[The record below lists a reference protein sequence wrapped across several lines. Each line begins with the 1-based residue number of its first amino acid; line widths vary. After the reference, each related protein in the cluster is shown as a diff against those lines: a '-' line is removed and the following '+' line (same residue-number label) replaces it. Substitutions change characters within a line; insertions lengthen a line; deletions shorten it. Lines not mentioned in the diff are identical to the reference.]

1 MHAFAGVTMFVAVAP
16 AQAWVEC
23 GEVQCVGPCEYNCFC
38 VIHDDDT
45 GEYRG
50 FVLFKCD

>member
-1 MHAFAGVTMFVAVAP
+1 MFVAVAP